1 MRGDQAGAGAQVADL
16 VLQRRGGGRSRGG
29 LRFECVDL
37 RAQRRDLA
45 PGIGVGGFQLLHVPR
60 QGLIAGDLV
69 RRRQEL
75 RPDLAG
81 QDESRGHRDEGDEH
95 DAGEVLSRHRPQFSI
110 PGVTIGSRHMAVETR
125 ASAFQTAQRRFDAAA
140 DVIGLSDDARGSLR
154 EVKRELTVHFPVR
167 MDDGSVHVFTG
178 WRVQHNISRG
188 PAKGGIRY
196 HPDVDLDLVK
206 ALAMLMTWKCA
217 AVGIPYGGSKGAVA
231 VDPRKLSQNELEHLT
246 RRYATEIAILIGP
259 EKDIPAP
266 DMGTSPQIMAWI
278 MDTISM
284 HQGHSVTASV
294 TGKPVDVGGSEGRVE
309 APGRGATYLT
319 LEALK
324 YLHIDEETPT
334 VAVQGYGQVG
344 RSATRLLTEAGLHV
358 VAVSD
363 SKGGVYNPKGLDL
376 AALDEHR
383 QVRGGVSGF
392 KKADAVTN
400 PELLE
405 LPVTVLVP
413 AAVQDQITEHNA
425 GRIRAR
431 LITEG
436 ANAAV
441 SPEAD
446 PILHERGIFLVPDI
460 IANAGG
466 VIVSYFEWVQ
476 DLQAFFWE
484 EEEINTKLHHV
495 ITRAFY
501 EILHTSVNKR
511 VDMRNAAYALA
522 VQRVANA
529 TTVRGIYP

>member
-1 MRGDQAGAGAQVADL
+1 
-16 VLQRRGGGRSRGG
+16 
-29 LRFECVDL
+29 
-37 RAQRRDLA
+37 
-45 PGIGVGGFQLLHVPR
+45 
-60 QGLIAGDLV
+60 
-69 RRRQEL
+69 
-75 RPDLAG
+75 
-81 QDESRGHRDEGDEH
+81 
-95 DAGEVLSRHRPQFSI
+95 
-110 PGVTIGSRHMAVETR
+110 MAVDTR
-125 ASAFQTAQRRFDAAA
+125 VSAFETAQRRFDAAA
-140 DVIGLSDDARGSLR
+140 DVIGLSEDARRGLR
-154 EVKRELTVHFPVR
+154 DVKRELTVHFPVR
-167 MDDGSVHVFTG
+167 MDDGSVRVFTG
-178 WRVQHNISRG
+178 WRVHHNISRG

-196 HPDVDLDLVK
+196 HPKVTLDLVK
-206 ALAMLMTWKCA
+206 AMAMLMTWKCSV
-217 AVGIPYGGSKGAVA
+217 VGLPYGGAKGAVA
-231 VDPRKLSQNELEHLT
+231 CDPSQLSLSELEHLT

-266 DMGTSPQIMAWI
+266 DMGTNPQVMAWI

-284 HQGHSVTASV
+284 HSGHSVTASV
-294 TGKPVDVGGSEGRVE
+294 TGKPVDVGGSEGRVD

-324 YLHIDEETPT
+324 YLHVEEETPT
-334 VAVQGYGQVG
+334 LAVQGYGQVG
-344 RSATRLLTEAGLHV
+344 RSTSRLLSEAGFSV

-376 AALDEHR
+376 AALEEHR

-392 KKADAVTN
+392 KKADSITN
-400 PELLE
+400 AELLE

-413 AAVQDQITEHNA
+413 AAVQDQITAENA

-441 SPEAD
+441 APEAD
-446 PILHERGIFLVPDI
+446 PILQERGIFVIPDI

-511 VDMRNAAYALA
+511 IDMRLAAYAIA

-529 TTVRGIYP
+529 TLVRGIYP

>member
-1 MRGDQAGAGAQVADL
+1 
-16 VLQRRGGGRSRGG
+16 
-29 LRFECVDL
+29 
-37 RAQRRDLA
+37 
-45 PGIGVGGFQLLHVPR
+45 
-60 QGLIAGDLV
+60 
-69 RRRQEL
+69 
-75 RPDLAG
+75 
-81 QDESRGHRDEGDEH
+81 
-95 DAGEVLSRHRPQFSI
+95 
-110 PGVTIGSRHMAVETR
+110 MAVDTR

-140 DVIGLSDDARGSLR
+140 DIIGLDDDARQTLR
-154 EVKRELTVHFPVR
+154 EVKRELTVHFPVH

-196 HPDVDLDLVK
+196 HPSIDLDLVK

-231 VDPRKLSQNELEHLT
+231 VDPHKLSKGELEHLT
-246 RRYATEIAILIGP
+246 RRYATEISLLIGP

-266 DMGTSPQIMAWI
+266 DMGTNPQIMAWI
-278 MDTISM
+278 MDTVSM
-284 HQGHSVTASV
+284 HQAHSVTASV
-294 TGKPVDVGGSEGRVE
+294 TGKPVDVGGSEGRTE
-309 APGRGATYLT
+309 APARGATYLT

-334 VAVQGYGQVG
+334 VAIQGFGQVG
-344 RSATRLLTEAGLHV
+344 RSATRLLSEAGLSI

-363 SKGGVYNPKGLDL
+363 SRGGVYNPNGLDL
-376 AALDEHR
+376 GALDEHR
-383 QVRGGVSGF
+383 QVRDTVTGF
-392 KKADAVTN
+392 KKAEAVTN
-400 PELLE
+400 AELLE

-413 AAVQDQITEHNA
+413 AAVQDQITGENA
-425 GRIRAR
+425 ARIRAR

-446 PILHERGIFLVPDI
+446 PILHDRGIFVVPDI

-495 ITRAFY
+495 ITRSFY

-511 VDMRNAAYALA
+511 VDMRSAAYALA

>member
-1 MRGDQAGAGAQVADL
+1 
-16 VLQRRGGGRSRGG
+16 
-29 LRFECVDL
+29 
-37 RAQRRDLA
+37 
-45 PGIGVGGFQLLHVPR
+45 
-60 QGLIAGDLV
+60 
-69 RRRQEL
+69 
-75 RPDLAG
+75 
-81 QDESRGHRDEGDEH
+81 
-95 DAGEVLSRHRPQFSI
+95 
-110 PGVTIGSRHMAVETR
+110 MAVQTR
-125 ASAFQTAQRRFDAAA
+125 TSAYQTAQRRFDAAA
-140 DVIGLSDDARGSLR
+140 DVIGLPDDTRKVLR
-154 EVKRELTVHFPVR
+154 EVQRELTVHFPVR
-167 MDDGSVHVFTG
+167 RDDGSVHVYTG
-178 WRVQHNISRG
+178 WRVKHNISRG
-188 PAKGGIRY
+188 PAKGVIRY
-196 HPDVDLDLVK
+196 HADANLDLVK

-231 VDPRKLSQNELEHLT
+231 VDPTKLSQTELEHLT

-266 DMGTSPQIMAWI
+266 DMGTSPQVMAWI

-284 HQGHSVTASV
+284 HAGHSVTASV
-294 TGKPVDVGGSEGRVE
+294 TGKPVDVGGSEGRVD

-324 YLHIDEETPT
+324 YLHADEQTPT
-334 VAVQGYGQVG
+334 VAIQGYGKVG
-344 RSATRLLTEAGLHV
+344 RSAAHLLSDAGLTI

-363 SKGGVYNPKGLDL
+363 SKGGVHNPKGLDL
-376 AALDEHR
+376 AALEEHR
-383 QVRGGVSGF
+383 KVRGGVSGF
-392 KKADAVTN
+392 RKADAISN
-400 PELLE
+400 EDLLE

-413 AAVQDQITEHNA
+413 AAVEHQITEENA
-425 GRIRAR
+425 SRIRAR
-431 LITEG
+431 LVTEG
-436 ANAAV
+436 ANAALA
-441 SPEAD
+441 PEAD

-501 EILHTSVNKR
+501 EILHTSVNKHI
-511 VDMRNAAYALA
+511 DMRLAAYALA

>member
-1 MRGDQAGAGAQVADL
+1 
-16 VLQRRGGGRSRGG
+16 
-29 LRFECVDL
+29 
-37 RAQRRDLA
+37 
-45 PGIGVGGFQLLHVPR
+45 
-60 QGLIAGDLV
+60 
-69 RRRQEL
+69 
-75 RPDLAG
+75 
-81 QDESRGHRDEGDEH
+81 
-95 DAGEVLSRHRPQFSI
+95 
-110 PGVTIGSRHMAVETR
+110 MAVETR
-125 ASAFQTAQRRFDAAA
+125 ASAFETAQRRFDAAA
-140 DVIGLSDDARGSLR
+140 DVIGLSEDARVGLR
-154 EVKRELTVHFPVR
+154 DVKRELTVHFPVR
-167 MDDGSVHVFTG
+167 MDDSSVRVFTG

-196 HPDVDLDLVK
+196 HPGITIDLVK

-217 AVGIPYGGSKGAVA
+217 AVGLPYGGSKGAVA
-231 VDPRKLSQNELEHLT
+231 CDPSQLSSSELEHLT

-259 EKDIPAP
+259 ERDIPAP
-266 DMGTSPQIMAWI
+266 DMGTSPQVMAWI
-278 MDTISM
+278 MDTVSM
-284 HQGHSVTASV
+284 HSGHSVTASV
-294 TGKPVDVGGSEGRVE
+294 TGKPVDVGGSEGRVD

-324 YLHIDEETPT
+324 YLHVEDETPS

-344 RSATRLLTEAGLHV
+344 RSTARLLSEAGLNV

-363 SKGGVYNPKGLDL
+363 SKGGVYNAKGLDL

-383 QVRGGVSGF
+383 QVRSGVSGF
-392 KKADAVTN
+392 KKADNLTN
-400 PELLE
+400 AELIE

-413 AAVQDQITEHNA
+413 AAVQDTITEENA
-425 GRIRAR
+425 PRIRAR

-436 ANAAV
+436 ANAAIA
-441 SPEAD
+441 PEAD
-446 PILHERGIFLVPDI
+446 PILHDRGIFLVPDI
-460 IANAGG
+460 LANSGG

-511 VDMRNAAYALA
+511 IDMRLAAYALA

-529 TTVRGIYP
+529 TTVRGTYP

>member
-1 MRGDQAGAGAQVADL
+1 
-16 VLQRRGGGRSRGG
+16 
-29 LRFECVDL
+29 
-37 RAQRRDLA
+37 
-45 PGIGVGGFQLLHVPR
+45 
-60 QGLIAGDLV
+60 
-69 RRRQEL
+69 
-75 RPDLAG
+75 
-81 QDESRGHRDEGDEH
+81 
-95 DAGEVLSRHRPQFSI
+95 
-110 PGVTIGSRHMAVETR
+110 MAVTTR
-125 ASAFQTAQRRFDAAA
+125 ASAFETAQRRFDAAA
-140 DVIGLSDDARGSLR
+140 DVIGLSDDARSGLR
-154 EVKRELTVHFPVR
+154 EVKRELTVHFPVH

-196 HPDVDLDLVK
+196 HPTITLDLVK

-231 VDPRKLSQNELEHLT
+231 VDPHALSVSELEHLT
-246 RRYATEIAILIGP
+246 RRYATEIALLIGP

-278 MDTISM
+278 MDTVSM

-334 VAVQGYGQVG
+334 VSVQGYGQVG
-344 RSATRLLTEAGLHV
+344 RSTARLLSEAGLRV

-363 SKGGVYNPKGLDL
+363 SKGGIYNPSGLDL
-376 AALDEHR
+376 EALDEHR

-392 KKADAVTN
+392 KKAEDVTN
-400 PELLE
+400 AELLE
-405 LPVTVLVP
+405 LAVTVLVP
-413 AAVQDQITEHNA
+413 AAVQDVITEVNA
-425 GRIRAR
+425 GRVRAK

-446 PILHERGIFLVPDI
+446 PILHERGVFLVPDI

-484 EEEINTKLHHV
+484 EEEINTKLKHV

-511 VDMRNAAYALA
+511 IDMRAAAYALA

>member
-1 MRGDQAGAGAQVADL
+1 
-16 VLQRRGGGRSRGG
+16 
-29 LRFECVDL
+29 
-37 RAQRRDLA
+37 
-45 PGIGVGGFQLLHVPR
+45 
-60 QGLIAGDLV
+60 
-69 RRRQEL
+69 
-75 RPDLAG
+75 
-81 QDESRGHRDEGDEH
+81 
-95 DAGEVLSRHRPQFSI
+95 
-110 PGVTIGSRHMAVETR
+110 MAVQTR

-140 DVIGLSDDARGSLR
+140 DVIGLSDDAREGLR

-167 MDDGSVHVFTG
+167 MDGGSVHVFTG

-196 HPDVDLDLVK
+196 HPNVDLDLVK
-206 ALAMLMTWKCA
+206 AMAMLMTWKCA
-217 AVGIPYGGSKGAVA
+217 AVGLPYGGAKGAVA
-231 VDPRKLSQNELEHLT
+231 CDPSKLSLSELEHLT
-246 RRYATEIAILIGP
+246 RRYATEISILIGP

-266 DMGTSPQIMAWI
+266 DMGTNPQIMAWI
-278 MDTISM
+278 MDTVSM
-284 HQGHSVTASV
+284 HSGHSVTASV
-294 TGKPVDVGGSEGRVE
+294 TGKPVDVGGSEGRNE

-324 YLHIDEETPT
+324 YLHIEEETPT
-334 VAVQGYGQVG
+334 VAIQGVGQVG
-344 RSATRLLTEAGLHV
+344 RSAARLLTEAGLKV
-358 VAVSD
+358 VGLSD
-363 SKGGVYNPKGLDL
+363 SRGAVYNAKGLDL
-376 AALDEHR
+376 AALEEHR

-392 KKADAVTN
+392 KKAEN
-400 PELLE
+400 ISNEELLE

-413 AAVQDQITEHNA
+413 AAVQDQITGENA

-441 SPEAD
+441 APEAD
-446 PILHERGIFLVPDI
+446 PILHDRGVFVIPDI

-511 VDMRNAAYALA
+511 IDMRLAAYALA

>member
-1 MRGDQAGAGAQVADL
+1 
-16 VLQRRGGGRSRGG
+16 
-29 LRFECVDL
+29 
-37 RAQRRDLA
+37 
-45 PGIGVGGFQLLHVPR
+45 
-60 QGLIAGDLV
+60 
-69 RRRQEL
+69 
-75 RPDLAG
+75 
-81 QDESRGHRDEGDEH
+81 
-95 DAGEVLSRHRPQFSI
+95 
-110 PGVTIGSRHMAVETR
+110 MAVETR
-125 ASAFQTAQRRFDAAA
+125 LSPFETAQRRFDAAA
-140 DVIGLSDDARGSLR
+140 DVIGLSDDSRRGLR

-167 MDDGSVHVFTG
+167 MDDGSVRVFTG
-178 WRVQHNISRG
+178 WRVHHNISRG

-196 HPDVDLDLVK
+196 HPDVTLDLVK
-206 ALAMLMTWKCA
+206 AMAMLMTWKCA
-217 AVGIPYGGSKGAVA
+217 TVGLPYGGAKGAVA
-231 VDPRKLSQNELEHLT
+231 CDPSKLSLSELEHLT

-266 DMGTSPQIMAWI
+266 DMGTNPQVMAWI

-284 HQGHSVTASV
+284 HSGHSVTASV
-294 TGKPVDVGGSEGRVE
+294 TGKPVDVGGSEGRVD

-324 YLHIDEETPT
+324 YLHVEEETPT
-334 VAVQGYGQVG
+334 LAVQGYGQVG
-344 RSATRLLTEAGLHV
+344 RSTSRLLSEAGFSV

-363 SKGGVYNPKGLDL
+363 SKGAVYNPKGLDL
-376 AALDEHR
+376 AALEEHR

-392 KKADAVTN
+392 KKADSITN
-400 PELLE
+400 AELLE

-413 AAVQDQITEHNA
+413 AAVQDQITAENA
-425 GRIRAR
+425 GRIRAK

-441 SPEAD
+441 APEAD
-446 PILHERGIFLVPDI
+446 PILQDRGIFVIPDI

-511 VDMRNAAYALA
+511 IDMRLAAYAIA

-529 TTVRGIYP
+529 TMVRGIYP

>member
-1 MRGDQAGAGAQVADL
+1 
-16 VLQRRGGGRSRGG
+16 
-29 LRFECVDL
+29 
-37 RAQRRDLA
+37 
-45 PGIGVGGFQLLHVPR
+45 
-60 QGLIAGDLV
+60 
-69 RRRQEL
+69 
-75 RPDLAG
+75 
-81 QDESRGHRDEGDEH
+81 
-95 DAGEVLSRHRPQFSI
+95 
-110 PGVTIGSRHMAVETR
+110 MAVETR
-125 ASAFQTAQRRFDAAA
+125 LSAFETAQRRFDAAA
-140 DVIGLSDDARGSLR
+140 DVIGLSDDSRRGLR

-178 WRVQHNISRG
+178 WRVHHNISRG

-196 HPDVDLDLVK
+196 HPNVTLDLVK
-206 ALAMLMTWKCA
+206 AMAMLMTWKCA
-217 AVGIPYGGSKGAVA
+217 TVGLPYGGAKGAVA
-231 VDPRKLSQNELEHLT
+231 CDPSKLSLSELEHLT

-266 DMGTSPQIMAWI
+266 DMGTNPQVMAWI

-284 HQGHSVTASV
+284 HSGHSVTASV
-294 TGKPVDVGGSEGRVE
+294 TGKPVDVGGSEGRVD

-319 LEALK
+319 IEALK
-324 YLHIDEETPT
+324 YLHVEEETPT
-334 VAVQGYGQVG
+334 LAVQGYGQVG
-344 RSATRLLTEAGLHV
+344 RSTSRLLSEAGFSV

-363 SKGGVYNPKGLDL
+363 SKGAVYNPKGLDL
-376 AALDEHR
+376 AALEEHR

-392 KKADAVTN
+392 KKADSITN
-400 PELLE
+400 AELLE

-413 AAVQDQITEHNA
+413 AAVQDQITAENA
-425 GRIRAR
+425 GRIRAK

-441 SPEAD
+441 APEAD
-446 PILHERGIFLVPDI
+446 PILQDRGIFVIPDI

-511 VDMRNAAYALA
+511 IDLRLAAYAIA

-529 TTVRGIYP
+529 TMVRGIYP